1 MHKQTFSR
9 SLFLTAALSLASL
22 MPRAEGN
29 EPDEATKARNLQSLL
44 DKKNGDSVALAA
56 QLLAENNEARETIRT
71 QRADLQ
77 KLQVPEGGVVL
88 TKEQAAAWAEYQAHG
103 TPAEVKTKIETGA
116 AAIGERDTLKQEKAL
131 TSVAEAAG
139 YKPRVLGDRL
149 TADKLTP
156 EVREIDQDGKK
167 VKVVYVK
174 GEDNKEHLLSEYA
187 KANWED
193 YLPALT
199 AQGSGTGNE
208 QQQNNVLRVALGG
221 NGSSA
226 TTTRT
231 PEQIAAD
238 KKSSGDYSM

>member
-1 MHKQTFSR
+1 MHHTFSR

-22 MPRAEGN
+22 MPRAEG

-44 DKKNGDSVALAA
+44 DKKNGDAGALAA
-56 QLLAENNEARETIRT
+56 QLLTENNEARETIRT

-77 KLQVPEGGVVL
+77 KLQVPDGGVVL
-88 TKEQAAAWAEYQAHG
+88 TKEQAAAWAEYQTHG
-103 TPAEVKTKIETGA
+103 TPAEVKTKIDTGA
-116 AAIGERDTLKQEKAL
+116 EAIGERDTLKQEKAL

-156 EVREIDQDGKK
+156 EVREIDQEGKK

-174 GEDNKEHLLSEYA
+174 GEDNKEHLLSDYA
-187 KANWED
+187 KAHWED

-199 AQGSGTGNE
+199 AQGSGTSD
-208 QQQNNVLRVALGG
+208 QQQQVVTRVPLGG
-221 NGSSA
+221 HGNAA
-226 TTTRT
+226 TITRT

-238 KKSSGDYSM
+238 KRSSGDYSM